1 MSAGHRLIITEGVV
15 LAKRGAGEANTLAVI
30 LTEDIGLVQA
40 KAQSA
45 RRERSKLRYG
55 LEPLAQGR
63 FSFVRGKHEWK
74 LIGAEQASRAI
85 LDAPSQNR
93 SAAGRIT
100 RLIMRLVQGEE
111 AATPLFRIMR
121 DGFSLLAIARAKE
134 DIESVECVLVL
145 RILFNLGYLPN
156 TPELAPFINDASL
169 SLELASRAAASRS
182 ALVRAINESLSAS
195 GL

>member
-1 MSAGHRLIITEGVV
+1 MARLVVTEGVV

-30 LTEDIGLVQA
+30 FTEDLGLVQA

-45 RRERSKLRYG
+45 RRERSKLRYV
-55 LEPLAQGR
+55 LEPFTRGR

-74 LIGAEQASRAI
+74 LTGAERASRGI
-85 LDAPSQNR
+85 LDSNAPSR
-93 SAAGRIT
+93 AASGRIA
-100 RLIMRLVQGEE
+100 RLVTRLVQGEE
-111 AATPLFRIMR
+111 PSAPLFRAVS
-121 DGFSLLAIARAKE
+121 DGFSLLALARTKE
-134 DIESVECVLVL
+134 NIESIECVLVL
-145 RILFNLGYLPN
+145 RILFNLGHLPK

-182 ALVRAINESLSAS
+182 SLIRAINESLLAS